1 MAERDYY
8 EVLGVGR
15 EASDSDIKSAYRK
28 LALKFHPDRN
38 KEPGA
43 DEKFKE
49 ATEAYAILSDS
60 GKRQAYDQ
68 FGHAAFEQ
76 GGRGGAGGFDFGNTF
91 ADVFDDLFGD
101 FVGGGRRGKGRG
113 KEGGREG
120 GREEGVGRR
129 ERYRRITCSLE

>member
-68 FGHAAFEQ
+68 FGHA
-76 GGRGGAGGFDFGNTF
+76 GVTGRA
-91 ADVFDDLFGD
+91 A
-101 FVGGGRRGKGRG
+101 
-113 KEGGREG
+113 
-120 GREEGVGRR
+120 VGRLSR
-129 ERYRRITCSLE
+129 ESTSSRSFHNSEMSSGEDVLPDSSRTSWASEVAEAARPDAGAA